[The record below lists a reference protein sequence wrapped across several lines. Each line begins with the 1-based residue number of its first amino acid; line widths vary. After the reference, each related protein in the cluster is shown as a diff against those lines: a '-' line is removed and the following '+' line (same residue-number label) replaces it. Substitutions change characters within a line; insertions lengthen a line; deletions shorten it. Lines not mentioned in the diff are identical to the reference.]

1 MMEYKNTWHVE
12 HVAIPALEEWKQ
24 EQEDAGVVEKGWMEE
39 TLAEAPFF
47 MGLEERVR
55 GKQGF

>member
-1 MMEYKNTWHVE
+1 MAYKNTWHVE
-12 HVAIPALEEWKQ
+12 HVVLPALQAWKQ
-24 EQEDAGVVEKGWMEE
+24 EQEDKGMVPRGWEVG

-47 MGLEERVR
+47 PGWEESWR